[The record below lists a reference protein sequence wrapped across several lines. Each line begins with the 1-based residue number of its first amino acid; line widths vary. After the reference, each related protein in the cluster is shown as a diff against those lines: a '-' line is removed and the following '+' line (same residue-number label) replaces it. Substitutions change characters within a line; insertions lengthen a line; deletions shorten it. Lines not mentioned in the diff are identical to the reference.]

1 MELFHGTAVSYNGS
15 GILILGPS
23 GSGKSDLALRLINEG
38 ADLIA
43 DDQVLIKLVGK
54 ALQLS
59 APDSIS
65 GLIEVRGVGII
76 KIKPVCYIPLSLI
89 VEIKSGAQ
97 LERIPIMKKDLIEN
111 IPIPVIQ
118 LDAFEGSAIAK
129 IKILLK
135 CLGEE
140 IELIK

>member
-1 MELFHGTAVSYNGS
+1 MKLFHGTAVSYNGS

-97 LERIPIMKKDLIEN
+97 LERIPIMKKDLIEK
-111 IPIPVIQ
+111 ILIPVIK

-135 CLGEE
+135 CLDEE
-140 IELIK
+140 IELIQ

>member
-1 MELFHGTAVSYNGS
+1 MKLFHGTAVSYNGS

-97 LERIPIMKKDLIEN
+97 LERIPIMKKDLIEE
-111 IPIPVIQ
+111 IPIPVIK

-135 CLGEE
+135 CLDEE
-140 IELIK
+140 IELIQ